1 MLSKGVAYDITIWE
15 EIRSAVRGKRDGL
28 LETINTE
35 ITKDLSL
42 AEFQGKQPVSW
53 QLRQIME
60 QRANSWVQKLYE
72 FCCEVR
78 KGTGKEVS
86 ADFDRAIWA
95 YCIEPFIVGEQRIGF
110 DYKMS
115 LLDLLFCAV
124 GSPPDKRESRKVSQ
138 VECCLD
144 VRGEVSEKWY
154 YQLHHLPS
162 RMEESAAAMAR
173 FNAREAAAKRIVAGW
188 PPEPTPAPRPGPPV
202 VVPARVPSTAV
213 EAHRTNLATWDS
225 VEISLLSDERV
236 QIRNGKDLETLN
248 FAEFGF
254 IDGRNGK
261 PNEAWILLRVLANQQ
276 GMIRTPTKTGQS
288 WHQVEKRIQE
298 IRKVFREH
306 FGIAADPIPFVNKV
320 GYRASFK
327 IGYAPSFHT

>member
-1 MLSKGVAYDITIWE
+1 MSPGARISSWRLRAFRTFIPTGRKFGTEAEFSTKTLVGYWKFSENKFSKLLSTGVENSAKRRARDRKRYSPALLTGRRSRKGVLSKGVAYDITIWE

-144 VRGEVSEKWY
+144 VRWEVSEKWY

-202 VVPARVPSTAV
+202 VAPAGVPSTAK
-213 EAHRTNLATWDS
+213 AHRT
-225 VEISLLSDERV
+225 
-236 QIRNGKDLETLN
+236 
-248 FAEFGF
+248 
-254 IDGRNGK
+254 
-261 PNEAWILLRVLANQQ
+261 
-276 GMIRTPTKTGQS
+276 
-288 WHQVEKRIQE
+288 
-298 IRKVFREH
+298 
-306 FGIAADPIPFVNKV
+306 
-320 GYRASFK
+320 
-327 IGYAPSFHT
+327 